1 MATFRTTF
9 VKNWATL
16 GFNSGNTAHKLT
28 SHNNNNYN
36 NHNSKVFQGSKNQK
50 PTETDC
56 QAKSPTSSQVKVSNC
71 TKC

>member
-56 QAKSPTSSQVKVSNC
+56 
-71 TKC
+71 